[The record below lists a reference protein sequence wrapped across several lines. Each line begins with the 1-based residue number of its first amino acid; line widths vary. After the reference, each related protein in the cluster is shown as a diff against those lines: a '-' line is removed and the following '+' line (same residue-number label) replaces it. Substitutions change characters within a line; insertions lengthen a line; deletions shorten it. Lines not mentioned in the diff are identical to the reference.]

1 MIRFVNDLDM
11 VLEAINNKDYQ
22 DAKQLIKDIQED
34 IKILDLL

>member
-1 MIRFVNDLDM
+1 M
-11 VLEAINNKDYQ
+11 VLEAINNEDYQ

>member
-11 VLEAINNKDYQ
+11 VLEAINNEDYQ